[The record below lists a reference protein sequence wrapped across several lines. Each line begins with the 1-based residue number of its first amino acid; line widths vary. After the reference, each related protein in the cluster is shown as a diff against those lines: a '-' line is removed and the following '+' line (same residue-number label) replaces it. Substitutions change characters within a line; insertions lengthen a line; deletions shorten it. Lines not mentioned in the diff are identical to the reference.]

1 MMLDFK
7 LIYIFYY
14 VKRESIFTIKKKSL
28 IQAKMFNYSNAFS
41 LSVKECFPVN
51 YLYGKLY

>member
-1 MMLDFK
+1 ML
-7 LIYIFYY
+7 
-14 VKRESIFTIKKKSL
+14 RENLFLPLKKKSL